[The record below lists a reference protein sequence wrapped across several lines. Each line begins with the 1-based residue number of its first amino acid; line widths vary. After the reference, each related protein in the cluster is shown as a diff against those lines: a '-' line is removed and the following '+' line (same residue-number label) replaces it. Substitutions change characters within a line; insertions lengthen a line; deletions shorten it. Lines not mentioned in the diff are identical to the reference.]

1 MSIATTFALPAA
13 RSKTK
18 VLPATCVALLTIAW
32 FAILGMRALYDPDE
46 GRYAEI
52 PREMLATGQWVIP
65 HLNALA
71 YLEKPPLQYWITA
84 LSFRLLGESE
94 FAARFWTG
102 MSGFLSILIVHL
114 LARRLWGARAAVM
127 ASLLMI
133 GSSLFTLL
141 AHQITLDMSLTMFM
155 LAALACF
162 IQAQS
167 VREDARRNRRW
178 MLGCWVAMAA
188 AVLTKGLIGAL
199 VPAVTM
205 IVYSLLQRDYSL
217 YDRLNLRWG
226 LPAFLLLVVPWF
238 VLAARAN
245 PAFLNFFFV
254 REHVERYLTTVAH
267 RVEPWW
273 FFIAVLAVGVL
284 PWLPQTIRA
293 IGSDWRKRV
302 PFGQFDPVRLLWVWA
317 VFVVVFFSVSDSKL
331 VTYILPAVPALALLC
346 SRRDARSDGR
356 LLNVAVALSS
366 LAAIAIAVYALH
378 GGAASA
384 AAPLADSI
392 AAAFHTPLLA
402 MAGILA
408 IACAIA
414 TQALLRRRFASALA
428 ALCLG
433 WFVANALLLAGGSPG
448 DRFFSSRGLARVVLQ
463 RADAHDPIFS
473 IGCYDQTLTFYL
485 RRPVTLVAY
494 RGELDLG
501 LTQEPQLGI
510 DTLAQFSS
518 RWRSLNQGYA
528 VMHASTFAALAASG
542 LPLQEITRTPT
553 MVLISRR

>member
-1 MSIATTFALPAA
+1 MSIDTTVALPAT
-13 RSKTK
+13 RSNTK
-18 VLPATCVALLTIAW
+18 VLRAVCVVLFTISW

-71 YLEKPPLQYWITA
+71 YLEKPPLQYWMTA
-84 LSFRLLGESE
+84 LSFRLFGESE
-94 FAARFWTG
+94 FAARLWIG
-102 MSGFLSILIVHL
+102 VCGYLSVLIVFL
-114 LARRLWGARAAVM
+114 LARRLWGERAAFRAAV
-127 ASLLMI
+127 LLI

-141 AHQITLDMSLTMFM
+141 AHQITLDMSLTLFM

-167 VREDARRNRRW
+167 VREDASRNRHW
-178 MLGCWVAMAA
+178 MLGCWIAMAA

-205 IVYSLLQRDYSL
+205 IVYSIVQRDYTL

-226 LPAFLLLVVPWF
+226 LPAFVLIVGPWF

-245 PAFLNFFFV
+245 SAFLNFFFV
-254 REHVERYLTTVAH
+254 REHLERYLTTVEQ

-284 PWLPQTIRA
+284 AWLPLAIRSIA
-293 IGSDWRKRV
+293 GDWRKRA
-302 PFGQFDPVRLLWVWA
+302 PFGQFDPVRLLWIWA
-317 VFVVVFFSVSDSKL
+317 VFVVVFFSASDSKL
-331 VTYILPAVPALALLC
+331 VPYILPAVPALALLC
-346 SRRDARSDGR
+346 ARRDSWSDAR
-356 LLNVAVALSS
+356 LLKVAVALSV
-366 LAAIAIAVYALH
+366 LAAIAIGSYALH
-378 GGAASA
+378 DGAPSA
-384 AAPLADSI
+384 TAHGPEPL
-392 AAAFHTPLLA
+392 AAAFRTPLLA

-414 TQALLRRRFASALA
+414 TQALLQRRYAPALA

-433 WFVANALLLAGGSPG
+433 WFAANTLLLAGGSPG
-448 DRFFSSRGLARVVLQ
+448 DRLFSSRGLARVVLE
-463 RADAHDPIFS
+463 RARAQDPIFS

-485 RRPVTLVAY
+485 RRSVTLVAY

-501 LTQEPQLGI
+501 LTQAPQSGI
-510 DTLAQFSS
+510 DTLEQFAA
-518 RWRSLNQGYA
+518 RWQSLSQGYA
-528 VMHASTFAALAASG
+528 VMHASTLASLVASG

-553 MVLISRR
+553 LVLVSRR